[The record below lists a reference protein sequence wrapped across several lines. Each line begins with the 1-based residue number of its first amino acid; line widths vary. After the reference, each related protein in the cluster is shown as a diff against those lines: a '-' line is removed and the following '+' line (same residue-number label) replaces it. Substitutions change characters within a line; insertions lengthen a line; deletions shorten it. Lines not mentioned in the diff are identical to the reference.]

1 MMPQRHRHRHR
12 RTCSEMYGLVRDESE
27 CYPARNQEYNS
38 RRSAT
43 APHRQLRKQR
53 TACDPG

>member
-27 CYPARNQEYNS
+27 CYPARNQSTTAEGQQQHRTDNS
-38 RRSAT
+38 ENNA
-43 APHRQLRKQR
+43 QL
-53 TACDPG
+53 AISG